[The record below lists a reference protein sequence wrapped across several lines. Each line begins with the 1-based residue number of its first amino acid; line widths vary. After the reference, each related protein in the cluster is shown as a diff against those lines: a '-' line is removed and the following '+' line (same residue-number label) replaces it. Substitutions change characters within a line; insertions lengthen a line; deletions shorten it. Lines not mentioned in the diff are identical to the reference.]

1 MKPDFLP
8 QANSLIPHL
17 YRFYLRVL
25 PASTFLLLPFYFLLA
40 VSLWA
45 PIATGAAATLPSADP
60 ITAKKQGYMFL
71 GSHDEIVAKAKEE
84 GKLRVLS
91 SYDPDTFQ
99 QLRKAFVKQY
109 PFIDL
114 TVQRSEGVEGFQ
126 RFLLELQATR
136 RSNWDVVE
144 VATELYKEFLPH
156 AKKLDIFAM
165 AKQGILQIPA
175 EIVDPV
181 NRNIVSLASTIHC
194 VAYNKNLIAQEKVPN
209 SWEDFLKPE
218 FKGRKFMTEVRPL
231 GFTPI
236 AAARGE
242 EWALNYARKIKDQEP
257 VWIRGTTRGLMALIA
272 GEQAIYHL
280 PYYHSCIREKRKDIS
295 KSMECKIIEPV
306 PIRIQE
312 MTSIVEA
319 SPYAHAAL
327 LWIEFQISPVGQ
339 AIIETVEPKSSP
351 YIPGSEAAKV
361 TRGKKLWVNNW
372 ETFQNS
378 AKWQQMVVEA
388 FGFPK
393 PSPK

>member
-1 MKPDFLP
+1 MPA
-8 QANSLIPHL
+8 ANS
-17 YRFYLRVL
+17 
-25 PASTFLLLPFYFLLA
+25 
-40 VSLWA
+40 
-45 PIATGAAATLPSADP
+45 ADA
-60 ITAKKQGYMFL
+60 IVTKKQGYLFL
-71 GSHDEIVAKAKEE
+71 ARHDEIVAKAKEE

-91 SYDPDTFQ
+91 SYDRDTFQ
-99 QLRKAFVKQY
+99 ALRKAFVQQY

-126 RFLLELQATR
+126 RFLLELQATK

-231 GFTPI
+231 GFTPM

-242 EWALNYARKIKDQEP
+242 EWTVNYARKIKDQEP
-257 VWIRGTTRGLMALIA
+257 IWVRGTSRGLMAVMT
-272 GEQAIYHL
+272 GEQMMYHL
-280 PYYHSCIREKRKDIS
+280 PYYHSCIREKRKDVS

-312 MTSIVEA
+312 MTGIVEA

-327 LWIEFQISPVGQ
+327 LWMEFQISPAGQ

-361 TRGKKLWVNNW
+361 TQGKKLWANNW

-388 FGFPK
+388 FGFPQ
-393 PSPK
+393 PSLK

>member
-1 MKPDFLP
+1 MKVRYLP
-8 QANSLIPHL
+8 QFALAALLSVPWLAISIA
-17 YRFYLRVL
+17 YSGVATDL
-25 PASTFLLLPFYFLLA
+25 PK
-40 VSLWA
+40 
-45 PIATGAAATLPSADP
+45 
-60 ITAKKQGYMFL
+60 AKQPAEAKGGYIFEN
-71 GSHDEIVAKAKEE
+71 SHDEIIAKAKKE

-91 SYDPDTFQ
+91 SYDRDTFQ
-99 QLRKAFVKQY
+99 ELRKAFIKQY

-114 TVQRSEGVEGFQ
+114 NIQRSEGVEAFQ

-144 VATELYKEFLPH
+144 VATELYKEFLPYS
-156 AKKLDIFAM
+156 KKLDIFAM

-175 EIVDPV
+175 EIIDPV

-194 VAYNKNLIAQEKVPN
+194 VAYNKNLIAPEKVPH

-218 FKGRKFMTEVRPL
+218 FKGRKFMTEIRPQ

-242 EWALNYARKIKDQEP
+242 EWAVNYARKIKDQEP
-257 VWIRGTTRGLMALIA
+257 IWVRGTTRGLMALMT
-272 GEQAIYHL
+272 GEQTLYHL
-280 PYYHSCIREKRKDIS
+280 PYYHSCIREKRKDVS

-312 MTSIVEA
+312 MTGILES
-319 SPYAHAAL
+319 SPYPHAAL
-327 LWIEFQISPVGQ
+327 LWMEFQISPAGQ

-378 AKWQQMVVEA
+378 AKWQQMVAEA
-388 FGFPK
+388 FGFPQASLK
-393 PSPK
+393 

>member
-1 MKPDFLP
+1 MRFNHAGIALLFLVLNLWTVA
-8 QANSLIPHL
+8 AN
-17 YRFYLRVL
+17 V
-25 PASTFLLLPFYFLLA
+25 
-40 VSLWA
+40 
-45 PIATGAAATLPSADP
+45 AAATSPSADST
-60 ITAKKQGYMFL
+60 TAKKQAEAKGYMFVS
-71 GSHDEIVAKAKEE
+71 SHDEIIAKAKKE

-91 SYDPDTFQ
+91 SYDRDTFQ
-99 QLRKAFVKQY
+99 ELRKAFIKQY

-114 TVQRSEGVEGFQ
+114 NIQRSEGVEAFQ

-144 VATELYKEFLPH
+144 VATELYKEFLPYS
-156 AKKLDIFAM
+156 KKLDIFAM
-165 AKQGILQIPA
+165 AKQGVLQIPA
-175 EIVDPV
+175 EIIDPV

-194 VAYNKNLIAQEKVPN
+194 VAYNKNLIAPEKVPH

-218 FKGRKFMTEVRPL
+218 FKGRKFMTEVRPQ

-242 EWALNYARKIKDQEP
+242 EWAVNYARKIKDQEP
-257 VWIRGTTRGLMALIA
+257 IWVRGTTRGLMAVMT
-272 GEQAIYHL
+272 GEQTLYHL
-280 PYYHSCIREKRKDIS
+280 PYYHSCIREKRKDVS

-312 MTSIVEA
+312 MTGILES

-327 LWIEFQISPVGQ
+327 LWMEFQISPAGQ

-388 FGFPK
+388 FGLPQASLK
-393 PSPK
+393 

>member
-1 MKPDFLP
+1 MRFNHAGIALLFLVLNLWTVA
-8 QANSLIPHL
+8 AN
-17 YRFYLRVL
+17 V
-25 PASTFLLLPFYFLLA
+25 
-40 VSLWA
+40 
-45 PIATGAAATLPSADP
+45 AAATSPSADST
-60 ITAKKQGYMFL
+60 TAKKQAEAKGYMFVS
-71 GSHDEIVAKAKEE
+71 SHDEIIAKAKKE

-91 SYDPDTFQ
+91 SYDRDTFQ
-99 QLRKAFVKQY
+99 ELRKAFIKQY

-114 TVQRSEGVEGFQ
+114 SIQRSEGVEAFQ
-126 RFLLELQATR
+126 RFLLELQAAR

-144 VATELYKEFLPH
+144 VATELYKEFLPYS
-156 AKKLDIFAM
+156 KKLDIFAM
-165 AKQGILQIPA
+165 AKQGVLQIPA
-175 EIVDPV
+175 EIIDPV

-194 VAYNKNLIAQEKVPN
+194 VAYNKNLIAPEKVPH

-218 FKGRKFMTEVRPL
+218 FKGRKFMTEVRPQ

-242 EWALNYARKIKDQEP
+242 EWAVNYARKIKDQEP
-257 VWIRGTTRGLMALIA
+257 IWVRGTTRGLMAVMT
-272 GEQAIYHL
+272 GEQTLYHL
-280 PYYHSCIREKRKDIS
+280 PYYHSCIREKRKDVS

-312 MTSIVEA
+312 MTGILES

-327 LWIEFQISPVGQ
+327 LWMEFQISPAGQ

-388 FGFPK
+388 FGFPQASLK
-393 PSPK
+393 

>member
-1 MKPDFLP
+1 MRFNHAGIALLFLVLNLWTVA
-8 QANSLIPHL
+8 AN
-17 YRFYLRVL
+17 V
-25 PASTFLLLPFYFLLA
+25 
-40 VSLWA
+40 
-45 PIATGAAATLPSADP
+45 AAATSPSADST
-60 ITAKKQGYMFL
+60 TAKKQAEAKGYMFVS
-71 GSHDEIVAKAKEE
+71 SHDEIIAKAKKE

-91 SYDPDTFQ
+91 SYDRDTFQ
-99 QLRKAFVKQY
+99 ELRKAFIKQY

-114 TVQRSEGVEGFQ
+114 NIQRSEGVEAFQ

-144 VATELYKEFLPH
+144 VATELYKEFLPYS
-156 AKKLDIFAM
+156 KKLDIFAM
-165 AKQGILQIPA
+165 AKQGVLQIPA
-175 EIVDPV
+175 EIIDPV

-194 VAYNKNLIAQEKVPN
+194 VAYNKNLIAPEKVPH

-218 FKGRKFMTEVRPL
+218 FKGRKFMTEVRPQ

-242 EWALNYARKIKDQEP
+242 EWAINYARKIKDQEP
-257 VWIRGTTRGLMALIA
+257 IWVRGTTRGLMAVMT
-272 GEQAIYHL
+272 GEQTLYHMH
-280 PYYHSCIREKRKDIS
+280 YYHSCIREKRKDVS

-312 MTSIVEA
+312 MTGIFES

-327 LWIEFQISPVGQ
+327 LWMEFQISPAGQ

-378 AKWQQMVVEA
+378 AKWHQMVVEA
-388 FGFPK
+388 FGFPQASLK
-393 PSPK
+393 

>member
-1 MKPDFLP
+1 LLFLVLNLWTVA
-8 QANSLIPHL
+8 AN
-17 YRFYLRVL
+17 V
-25 PASTFLLLPFYFLLA
+25 
-40 VSLWA
+40 
-45 PIATGAAATLPSADP
+45 AAATSPSADST
-60 ITAKKQGYMFL
+60 TAKKQAEAKGYMFVS
-71 GSHDEIVAKAKEE
+71 SHDEIIAKAKKE

-91 SYDPDTFQ
+91 SYDRDTFQ
-99 QLRKAFVKQY
+99 ELRKAFIKQY

-114 TVQRSEGVEGFQ
+114 SIQRSEGVEAFQ
-126 RFLLELQATR
+126 RFLLELQAAR

-144 VATELYKEFLPH
+144 VATELYKEFLPYS
-156 AKKLDIFAM
+156 KKLDIFAM
-165 AKQGILQIPA
+165 AKQGVLQIPA
-175 EIVDPV
+175 EIIDPV

-194 VAYNKNLIAQEKVPN
+194 VAYNKNLIAPEKVPH

-218 FKGRKFMTEVRPL
+218 FKGRKFMTEVRPQ

-242 EWALNYARKIKDQEP
+242 EWAVNYARKIKDQEP
-257 VWIRGTTRGLMALIA
+257 IWVRGTTRGLMAVMT
-272 GEQAIYHL
+272 GEQTLYHL
-280 PYYHSCIREKRKDIS
+280 PYYHSCIREKRKDVS

-312 MTSIVEA
+312 MTGILES

-327 LWIEFQISPVGQ
+327 LWMEFQISPAGQ

-388 FGFPK
+388 FGFPQASLK
-393 PSPK
+393 

>member
-1 MKPDFLP
+1 MRFNHAGIALLFLVLNLWTVA
-8 QANSLIPHL
+8 AN
-17 YRFYLRVL
+17 V
-25 PASTFLLLPFYFLLA
+25 
-40 VSLWA
+40 
-45 PIATGAAATLPSADP
+45 AAATSPSADST
-60 ITAKKQGYMFL
+60 TAKKQAEAKGYMFVS
-71 GSHDEIVAKAKEE
+71 SHDEIIAKAKKE

-91 SYDPDTFQ
+91 SYDRDTFQ
-99 QLRKAFVKQY
+99 ELRKAFIKQY

-114 TVQRSEGVEGFQ
+114 NIQRSEGVEAFQ

-144 VATELYKEFLPH
+144 VATELYKEFLPYS
-156 AKKLDIFAM
+156 KKLDIFAM
-165 AKQGILQIPA
+165 AKQGVLQIPA
-175 EIVDPV
+175 EIIDPV

-194 VAYNKNLIAQEKVPN
+194 VAYNKNLIAPEKVPH

-218 FKGRKFMTEVRPL
+218 FKGRKFMTEVRPQ

-242 EWALNYARKIKDQEP
+242 EWAVNYARKIKDQEP
-257 VWIRGTTRGLMALIA
+257 IWVRGTTRGLMAVMT
-272 GEQAIYHL
+272 GEQTLYHL
-280 PYYHSCIREKRKDIS
+280 PYYHSCIREKRKDVS

-312 MTSIVEA
+312 MTGILES

-327 LWIEFQISPVGQ
+327 LWMEFQISPAGQ

-388 FGFPK
+388 FGFPQASLK
-393 PSPK
+393 

>member
-1 MKPDFLP
+1 MKVRYLPRFALTALLYAPWLAASIAYSAVATPDLP
-8 QANSLIPHL
+8 KAKQA
-17 YRFYLRVL
+17 
-25 PASTFLLLPFYFLLA
+25 AE
-40 VSLWA
+40 
-45 PIATGAAATLPSADP
+45 
-60 ITAKKQGYMFL
+60 AKGYIFEN
-71 GSHDEIVAKAKEE
+71 SHDEIIAKAKKE

-91 SYDPDTFQ
+91 SYDRDTFQ
-99 QLRKAFVKQY
+99 ELRKAFIKQY

-114 TVQRSEGVEGFQ
+114 NIQRSEGVEAFQ

-144 VATELYKEFLPH
+144 VATELYKEFLPYS
-156 AKKLDIFAM
+156 KKLDIFAM
-165 AKQGILQIPA
+165 AKQGVLQIPA
-175 EIVDPV
+175 EIIDPV

-194 VAYNKNLIAQEKVPN
+194 VAYNKNLIAPEKVPH

-218 FKGRKFMTEVRPL
+218 FKGRKFMTEVRPQ

-242 EWALNYARKIKDQEP
+242 EWAVNYASKIKDQEP
-257 VWIRGTTRGLMALIA
+257 IWVRGTTRGLMAVMT
-272 GEQAIYHL
+272 GEQTLYHL
-280 PYYHSCIREKRKDIS
+280 PYYHSCIREKRKDVS
-295 KSMECKIIEPV
+295 KSMECKLIEPV

-312 MTSIVEA
+312 MTGILES
-319 SPYAHAAL
+319 SPYPHAAL
-327 LWIEFQISPVGQ
+327 LWMEFQISPAGQ

-388 FGFPK
+388 FGFPQASLK
-393 PSPK
+393 

>member
-1 MKPDFLP
+1 MRFNHAGIALLFLVLNLWTVA
-8 QANSLIPHL
+8 AN
-17 YRFYLRVL
+17 V
-25 PASTFLLLPFYFLLA
+25 
-40 VSLWA
+40 V
-45 PIATGAAATLPSADP
+45 AATSPSADST
-60 ITAKKQGYMFL
+60 TAKKQAEAKGYMFVS
-71 GSHDEIVAKAKEE
+71 SHDEIIAKAKKE

-91 SYDPDTFQ
+91 SYDRDTFQ
-99 QLRKAFVKQY
+99 ELRKAFIKQY

-114 TVQRSEGVEGFQ
+114 NIQRSEGVEAFQ

-144 VATELYKEFLPH
+144 VATELYKEFLPYS
-156 AKKLDIFAM
+156 KKLDIFAM
-165 AKQGILQIPA
+165 AKQGVLQIPA
-175 EIVDPV
+175 EIIDPV

-194 VAYNKNLIAQEKVPN
+194 VAYNKNLIAPEKVPH

-218 FKGRKFMTEVRPL
+218 FKGRKFMTEVRPQ

-242 EWALNYARKIKDQEP
+242 EWAVNYARKIKDQEP
-257 VWIRGTTRGLMALIA
+257 IWVRGTTRGLMAVMT
-272 GEQAIYHL
+272 GEQTLYHL
-280 PYYHSCIREKRKDIS
+280 PYYHSCIREKRKDVS

-312 MTSIVEA
+312 MTGILES

-327 LWIEFQISPVGQ
+327 LWMEFQISPAGQ

-388 FGFPK
+388 FGFPQASLK
-393 PSPK
+393 

>member
-1 MKPDFLP
+1 MRSNQVSIALL
-8 QANSLIPHL
+8 S
-17 YRFYLRVL
+17 
-25 PASTFLLLPFYFLLA
+25 FLL
-40 VSLWA
+40 SLWVPTA
-45 PIATGAAATLPSADP
+45 NGAAATLQSADS
-60 ITAKKQGYMFL
+60 ITPKKQAESQGYTFL
-71 GSHDEIVAKAKEE
+71 TSHDQIVAKAKGE

-99 QLRKAFVKQY
+99 ALRKAFIKQY

-114 TVQRSEGVEGFQ
+114 SVQRSEGVEGFQ

-144 VATELYKEFLPH
+144 VASELYREFLPH
-156 AKKLDIFAM
+156 SKKLDIFAM
-165 AKQGILQIPA
+165 ANQGILQIPA
-175 EIVDPV
+175 EIIDPV

-194 VAYNKNLIAQEKVPN
+194 VAYNKNLIGQERVPN

-218 FKGRKFMTEVRPL
+218 FKGRKFMTEVRPQ

-236 AAARGE
+236 AAGRGE
-242 EWALNYARKIKDQEP
+242 EWAINYARKIKDQEP
-257 VWIRGTTRGLMALIA
+257 VWVRGTTRGLMAIMT
-272 GEQAIYHL
+272 GEQTMYHL
-280 PYYHSCIREKRKDIS
+280 PYYHSCIREKRKDVS

-312 MTSIVEA
+312 MTGIVEG
-319 SPYAHAAL
+319 SPYSHAAL

-361 TRGKKLWVNNW
+361 TQGKKLWVNNW

-378 AKWQQMVVEA
+378 PKWQQMVVEA
-388 FGFPK
+388 FGFPQ
-393 PSPK
+393 PSLK

>member
-1 MKPDFLP
+1 MKVRYLPRFALTALLYAPWLAASIAYSAVATPDLP
-8 QANSLIPHL
+8 KAKQA
-17 YRFYLRVL
+17 
-25 PASTFLLLPFYFLLA
+25 AE
-40 VSLWA
+40 
-45 PIATGAAATLPSADP
+45 
-60 ITAKKQGYMFL
+60 AKGYIFEN
-71 GSHDEIVAKAKEE
+71 SHDEIIAKAKKE

-91 SYDPDTFQ
+91 SYDRDTFQ
-99 QLRKAFVKQY
+99 ELRKAFIKQY

-114 TVQRSEGVEGFQ
+114 NIQRSEGVEAFQ

-144 VATELYKEFLPH
+144 VATELYKEFLPYS
-156 AKKLDIFAM
+156 KKLDIFAM
-165 AKQGILQIPA
+165 AKQGVLQIPA
-175 EIVDPV
+175 EIIDPV

-194 VAYNKNLIAQEKVPN
+194 VAYNKNLIAPEKVPH

-218 FKGRKFMTEVRPL
+218 FKGRKFMTEVRPQ

-242 EWALNYARKIKDQEP
+242 EWAVNYASKIKDQEP
-257 VWIRGTTRGLMALIA
+257 IWVRGTTRGLMAVMT
-272 GEQAIYHL
+272 GEQTLYHL
-280 PYYHSCIREKRKDIS
+280 PYYHSCIREKRKDVS

-312 MTSIVEA
+312 MTGILES
-319 SPYAHAAL
+319 SPYPHAAL
-327 LWIEFQISPVGQ
+327 LWMEFQISPAGQ

-388 FGFPK
+388 FGFPQASLK
-393 PSPK
+393 

>member
-1 MKPDFLP
+1 M
-8 QANSLIPHL
+8 
-17 YRFYLRVL
+17 RFYHAGVALLFLVL
-25 PASTFLLLPFYFLLA
+25 N
-40 VSLWA
+40 LWTVA
-45 PIATGAAATLPSADP
+45 ANVAAATSPSADST
-60 ITAKKQGYMFL
+60 TAKKQAEVKDYMFVS
-71 GSHDEIVAKAKEE
+71 SHDEIIAKAKKE

-91 SYDPDTFQ
+91 SYDRDTFQ
-99 QLRKAFVKQY
+99 ELRKAFIKQY

-114 TVQRSEGVEGFQ
+114 NIQRSEGVEAFQ

-136 RSNWDVVE
+136 QSNWDVVE
-144 VATELYKEFLPH
+144 VATELYKEFLPYS
-156 AKKLDIFAM
+156 KKLDIFAM
-165 AKQGILQIPA
+165 AKQGVLQIPT
-175 EIVDPV
+175 EIIDPV

-194 VAYNKNLIAQEKVPN
+194 VAYNKNLIAPEKVPH
-209 SWEDFLKPE
+209 SWEDFLKLE
-218 FKGRKFMTEVRPL
+218 FQGRKFMTEVRPQ

-242 EWALNYARKIKDQEP
+242 EWAVNYARKIKDQEP
-257 VWIRGTTRGLMALIA
+257 IWVRGTSRGLMAVMT
-272 GEQAIYHL
+272 GEQTLYHL
-280 PYYHSCIREKRKDIS
+280 PYYHSCIREKRKDVS

-312 MTSIVEA
+312 MTGILES

-327 LWIEFQISPVGQ
+327 LWMEFQISPAGQ

-388 FGFPK
+388 FGFPQASLK
-393 PSPK
+393 

>member
-1 MKPDFLP
+1 MKVWYLPRFALTALLYAPWLAASIAYSAVATPDLP
-8 QANSLIPHL
+8 KAKQA
-17 YRFYLRVL
+17 
-25 PASTFLLLPFYFLLA
+25 AE
-40 VSLWA
+40 
-45 PIATGAAATLPSADP
+45 
-60 ITAKKQGYMFL
+60 AKGYIFEN
-71 GSHDEIVAKAKEE
+71 SHDEIIAKAKKE

-91 SYDPDTFQ
+91 SYDRDTFQ
-99 QLRKAFVKQY
+99 ELRKAFIKQY

-114 TVQRSEGVEGFQ
+114 NIQRSEGVEAFQ

-144 VATELYKEFLPH
+144 VATELYKEFLPYS
-156 AKKLDIFAM
+156 KKLDIFAM
-165 AKQGILQIPA
+165 AKQGVLQIPA
-175 EIVDPV
+175 EIIDPV

-194 VAYNKNLIAQEKVPN
+194 VAYNKNLIAPEKVPH

-218 FKGRKFMTEVRPL
+218 FKGRKFMTEVRPQ

-242 EWALNYARKIKDQEP
+242 EWAVNYASKIKDQEP
-257 VWIRGTTRGLMALIA
+257 IWVRGTTRGLMAVMT
-272 GEQAIYHL
+272 GEQTLYHL
-280 PYYHSCIREKRKDIS
+280 PYYHSCIREKRKDVS

-312 MTSIVEA
+312 MTGILES
-319 SPYAHAAL
+319 SPYPHAAL
-327 LWIEFQISPVGQ
+327 LWMEFQISPAGQ

-388 FGFPK
+388 FGFPQASLK
-393 PSPK
+393 

>member
-1 MKPDFLP
+1 MRFNHAGIALLFLVLNLWTLA
-8 QANSLIPHL
+8 AN
-17 YRFYLRVL
+17 V
-25 PASTFLLLPFYFLLA
+25 
-40 VSLWA
+40 
-45 PIATGAAATLPSADP
+45 AAATSPSADST
-60 ITAKKQGYMFL
+60 TAKKQAEAKGYMFVS
-71 GSHDEIVAKAKEE
+71 SHDEIIAKAKKE

-91 SYDPDTFQ
+91 SYDRDTFQ
-99 QLRKAFVKQY
+99 ELRKAFIKQY

-114 TVQRSEGVEGFQ
+114 SIQRSEGVEAFQ
-126 RFLLELQATR
+126 RFLLELQAAR

-144 VATELYKEFLPH
+144 VATELYKEFLPYS
-156 AKKLDIFAM
+156 KKLDIFAM
-165 AKQGILQIPA
+165 AKQGVLQIPA
-175 EIVDPV
+175 EIIDPV

-194 VAYNKNLIAQEKVPN
+194 VAYNKNLIAPEKVPH

-218 FKGRKFMTEVRPL
+218 FKGRKFMTEVRPQ

-242 EWALNYARKIKDQEP
+242 EWAVNYARKIKDQEP
-257 VWIRGTTRGLMALIA
+257 IWVRGTTRGLMAVMT
-272 GEQAIYHL
+272 GEQTLYHL
-280 PYYHSCIREKRKDIS
+280 PYYHSCIREKRKDVS

-312 MTSIVEA
+312 MTGILES

-327 LWIEFQISPVGQ
+327 LWMEFQISPAGQ

-388 FGFPK
+388 FGFPQASLK
-393 PSPK
+393 

>member
-1 MKPDFLP
+1 MRFNHAGIALLFL
-8 QANSLIPHL
+8 
-17 YRFYLRVL
+17 VL
-25 PASTFLLLPFYFLLA
+25 N
-40 VSLWA
+40 LWA
-45 PIATGAAATLPSADP
+45 VAADVAAATSPSADST
-60 ITAKKQGYMFL
+60 TAKKQAEAKGYMFVS
-71 GSHDEIVAKAKEE
+71 SHDEIIAKAKKE

-91 SYDPDTFQ
+91 SYDRDTFQ
-99 QLRKAFVKQY
+99 ELRKAFIKQY

-114 TVQRSEGVEGFQ
+114 NIQRSEGVEAFQ

-144 VATELYKEFLPH
+144 VATELYKEFLPYS
-156 AKKLDIFAM
+156 KKLDIFAM
-165 AKQGILQIPA
+165 AKQGVLQIPA
-175 EIVDPV
+175 EIIDPV
-181 NRNIVSLASTIHC
+181 NRNIMSLASTIHC
-194 VAYNKNLIAQEKVPN
+194 VAYNKNLIAPEKVPH

-218 FKGRKFMTEVRPL
+218 FKGRKFMTEVRPQ

-242 EWALNYARKIKDQEP
+242 EWAVNYARKIKDQEP
-257 VWIRGTTRGLMALIA
+257 IWVRGTTRGLMALMT
-272 GEQAIYHL
+272 GEQTLYHL
-280 PYYHSCIREKRKDIS
+280 PYYHSCIREKRKDVS

-312 MTSIVEA
+312 MTGILES

-327 LWIEFQISPVGQ
+327 LWMEFQISPAGQ

-388 FGFPK
+388 FGFPQASLK
-393 PSPK
+393 

>member
-1 MKPDFLP
+1 MKVRYLPRFPLTALLYAPWLAASIAYSAVATPDLP
-8 QANSLIPHL
+8 KAKQA
-17 YRFYLRVL
+17 
-25 PASTFLLLPFYFLLA
+25 AE
-40 VSLWA
+40 
-45 PIATGAAATLPSADP
+45 
-60 ITAKKQGYMFL
+60 AKGYIFEN
-71 GSHDEIVAKAKEE
+71 SHDEIIAKAKKE

-91 SYDPDTFQ
+91 SYDRDTFQ
-99 QLRKAFVKQY
+99 ELRKAFIKQY

-114 TVQRSEGVEGFQ
+114 NIQRSEGVEAFQ

-144 VATELYKEFLPH
+144 VATELYKEFLPYS
-156 AKKLDIFAM
+156 KKLDIFAM
-165 AKQGILQIPA
+165 AKQGVLQIPA
-175 EIVDPV
+175 EIIDPV

-194 VAYNKNLIAQEKVPN
+194 VAYNKNLIAPEKVPH

-218 FKGRKFMTEVRPL
+218 FKGRKFMTEVRPQ

-242 EWALNYARKIKDQEP
+242 EWAVYYARKIKDQEP
-257 VWIRGTTRGLMALIA
+257 IWVRGSTRGLMAVMT
-272 GEQAIYHL
+272 GEQTLYHL
-280 PYYHSCIREKRKDIS
+280 PYYHSCIREKRKDVS
-295 KSMECKIIEPV
+295 KSMECKLIEPV

-312 MTSIVEA
+312 MTGILES
-319 SPYAHAAL
+319 SPYPHAAL
-327 LWIEFQISPVGQ
+327 LWMEFQISPAGQ

-388 FGFPK
+388 FGFPQASLK
-393 PSPK
+393 

>member
-1 MKPDFLP
+1 MRFNHAGIALLFLVLNLWTVA
-8 QANSLIPHL
+8 AN
-17 YRFYLRVL
+17 V
-25 PASTFLLLPFYFLLA
+25 
-40 VSLWA
+40 
-45 PIATGAAATLPSADP
+45 AAATSPSADST
-60 ITAKKQGYMFL
+60 TAKKQAEAKGYMFVS
-71 GSHDEIVAKAKEE
+71 SHDEIIAKAKKE

-91 SYDPDTFQ
+91 SYDRDTFQ
-99 QLRKAFVKQY
+99 ELRKAFIKQY

-114 TVQRSEGVEGFQ
+114 NIQRSEGVEAFQ

-144 VATELYKEFLPH
+144 VATELYKEFLPYS
-156 AKKLDIFAM
+156 KKLDIFAM
-165 AKQGILQIPA
+165 AKQGVLQIPA
-175 EIVDPV
+175 EIIDPV

-194 VAYNKNLIAQEKVPN
+194 VAYNKNLIAPEKVPH

-218 FKGRKFMTEVRPL
+218 FKGRKFMTEVRPQ

-242 EWALNYARKIKDQEP
+242 EWAVNYARKIKDQEP
-257 VWIRGTTRGLMALIA
+257 IWVRGTTRGLMAVMT
-272 GEQAIYHL
+272 GEQTLYHL
-280 PYYHSCIREKRKDIS
+280 PYYHSCIREKRKDVS

-312 MTSIVEA
+312 MTGILES

-327 LWIEFQISPVGQ
+327 LWMEFQISPAGQ
-339 AIIETVEPKSSP
+339 AIIDTVEPKSSP

-388 FGFPK
+388 FGFPQASLK
-393 PSPK
+393 

>member
-1 MKPDFLP
+1 MKVRYLPRFALTVLLYAPWLAASIAYSAVATPDLP
-8 QANSLIPHL
+8 KAKQA
-17 YRFYLRVL
+17 
-25 PASTFLLLPFYFLLA
+25 AE
-40 VSLWA
+40 
-45 PIATGAAATLPSADP
+45 
-60 ITAKKQGYMFL
+60 AKGYIFEN
-71 GSHDEIVAKAKEE
+71 SHDEIIAKAKKE

-91 SYDPDTFQ
+91 SYDRDTFQ
-99 QLRKAFVKQY
+99 ELRKAFIKQY

-114 TVQRSEGVEGFQ
+114 NIQRSEGVEAFQ

-144 VATELYKEFLPH
+144 VATELYKEFLPYS
-156 AKKLDIFAM
+156 KKLDIFAM
-165 AKQGILQIPA
+165 AKQGVLQIPA
-175 EIVDPV
+175 EIIDPV

-194 VAYNKNLIAQEKVPN
+194 VAYNKNLIAPEKVPH

-218 FKGRKFMTEVRPL
+218 FKGRKFMTEIRPQ

-242 EWALNYARKIKDQEP
+242 EWAVSYARKIKDQEP
-257 VWIRGTTRGLMALIA
+257 IWVRGSTRGLMALMT
-272 GEQAIYHL
+272 GEQTLYHL
-280 PYYHSCIREKRKDIS
+280 PYYHSCIREKRKDVS

-312 MTSIVEA
+312 MTGILES
-319 SPYAHAAL
+319 SPYPHAAL
-327 LWIEFQISPVGQ
+327 LWMEFQISPAGQ

-388 FGFPK
+388 FGFPQASLK
-393 PSPK
+393 

>member
-1 MKPDFLP
+1 MRFNHAGIALLFLVLNLWTVA
-8 QANSLIPHL
+8 AN
-17 YRFYLRVL
+17 V
-25 PASTFLLLPFYFLLA
+25 
-40 VSLWA
+40 
-45 PIATGAAATLPSADP
+45 AAATSPSADST
-60 ITAKKQGYMFL
+60 TAKKQAEAKGYML
-71 GSHDEIVAKAKEE
+71 VSSHDEIIAKAKKE

-91 SYDPDTFQ
+91 SYDRDTFQ
-99 QLRKAFVKQY
+99 ELRKAFIKQY

-114 TVQRSEGVEGFQ
+114 NIQRSEGVEAFQ

-144 VATELYKEFLPH
+144 VATELYKEFLPYS
-156 AKKLDIFAM
+156 KKLDIFAM
-165 AKQGILQIPA
+165 AKQGVLQIPA
-175 EIVDPV
+175 EIIDPV

-194 VAYNKNLIAQEKVPN
+194 VAYNKNLIAPEKVPH

-218 FKGRKFMTEVRPL
+218 FKGRKFMTEVRPQ

-242 EWALNYARKIKDQEP
+242 EWAVNYARKIKDQEP
-257 VWIRGTTRGLMALIA
+257 IWVRGTTRGLMAVMT
-272 GEQAIYHL
+272 GEQTLYHL
-280 PYYHSCIREKRKDIS
+280 PYYHSCIREKRKDVS

-312 MTSIVEA
+312 MTGILES

-327 LWIEFQISPVGQ
+327 LWMEFQISPAGQ
-339 AIIETVEPKSSP
+339 AIIDTVEPKSSP

-388 FGFPK
+388 FGFPQASLK
-393 PSPK
+393 

>member
-1 MKPDFLP
+1 MRFNHAGIALLFLVLNLWTVA
-8 QANSLIPHL
+8 AN
-17 YRFYLRVL
+17 V
-25 PASTFLLLPFYFLLA
+25 
-40 VSLWA
+40 
-45 PIATGAAATLPSADP
+45 AAATSPSADST
-60 ITAKKQGYMFL
+60 TAKKQAEAKGYMFVS
-71 GSHDEIVAKAKEE
+71 SHDEIIAKAKKE

-91 SYDPDTFQ
+91 SYDRDTFQ
-99 QLRKAFVKQY
+99 ELRKAFIKQY

-114 TVQRSEGVEGFQ
+114 SIQRSEGVEAFQ
-126 RFLLELQATR
+126 RFLLELQAAR

-144 VATELYKEFLPH
+144 VATELYKEFLPYS
-156 AKKLDIFAM
+156 KKLDIFAM
-165 AKQGILQIPA
+165 AKQGVLQIPA
-175 EIVDPV
+175 EIIDPV

-194 VAYNKNLIAQEKVPN
+194 VAYNKNLIAPEKVPH

-218 FKGRKFMTEVRPL
+218 FKGRKFMTEVRPQ

-242 EWALNYARKIKDQEP
+242 EWAVNYARKIKDQEP
-257 VWIRGTTRGLMALIA
+257 IWVRGTTRGLMAVMT
-272 GEQAIYHL
+272 GEQTLYHL
-280 PYYHSCIREKRKDIS
+280 PYYHSCIREKRKDVS

-312 MTSIVEA
+312 MTGILES

-327 LWIEFQISPVGQ
+327 LWLEFQISPAGQ
-339 AIIETVEPKSSP
+339 AIIESVEPKSSP

-388 FGFPK
+388 FGLPQASLK
-393 PSPK
+393 

>member
-1 MKPDFLP
+1 MRFNHAGIALLFLVLNLWTVA
-8 QANSLIPHL
+8 AN
-17 YRFYLRVL
+17 V
-25 PASTFLLLPFYFLLA
+25 
-40 VSLWA
+40 
-45 PIATGAAATLPSADP
+45 AAATSPSADST
-60 ITAKKQGYMFL
+60 TAKKQAEAKGYMFVS
-71 GSHDEIVAKAKEE
+71 SHDEIIAKAKKE

-91 SYDPDTFQ
+91 SYDRDTFQ
-99 QLRKAFVKQY
+99 ELRKAFIKQY

-114 TVQRSEGVEGFQ
+114 NIQRSEGVEAFQ

-144 VATELYKEFLPH
+144 VATELYKEFLPYS
-156 AKKLDIFAM
+156 KKLDIFAM
-165 AKQGILQIPA
+165 AKQGVLQIPA
-175 EIVDPV
+175 EIIDPV

-194 VAYNKNLIAQEKVPN
+194 VAYNKNLIAPEKVPH

-218 FKGRKFMTEVRPL
+218 FKGRKFMTEVRPQ

-242 EWALNYARKIKDQEP
+242 EWAINYARKIKDQEP
-257 VWIRGTTRGLMALIA
+257 IWVRGSTRGLMAVMT
-272 GEQAIYHL
+272 GEQTLYHL
-280 PYYHSCIREKRKDIS
+280 PYYHSCIREKRKDVS

-312 MTSIVEA
+312 MTGILES

-327 LWIEFQISPVGQ
+327 LWMEFQISPAGQ

-388 FGFPK
+388 FGFPQASLK
-393 PSPK
+393 

>member
-1 MKPDFLP
+1 MKVRYLPRFALTALLYAPWLAASIAYSAVATPDLP
-8 QANSLIPHL
+8 KAKQA
-17 YRFYLRVL
+17 
-25 PASTFLLLPFYFLLA
+25 AE
-40 VSLWA
+40 
-45 PIATGAAATLPSADP
+45 
-60 ITAKKQGYMFL
+60 AKGYIFEN
-71 GSHDEIVAKAKEE
+71 SHDEIIAKAKKE

-91 SYDPDTFQ
+91 SYDRDTFQ
-99 QLRKAFVKQY
+99 ELRKAFIKQY

-114 TVQRSEGVEGFQ
+114 NIQRSEGVEAFQ

-144 VATELYKEFLPH
+144 VATELYKEFLPYS
-156 AKKLDIFAM
+156 KKLDIFAM
-165 AKQGILQIPA
+165 AKQGVLQIPT
-175 EIVDPV
+175 EIIDPV

-194 VAYNKNLIAQEKVPN
+194 VAYNKNLIAPEKVPH

-218 FKGRKFMTEVRPL
+218 FKGRKFMTEVRPQ

-242 EWALNYARKIKDQEP
+242 EWAVNYARKIKDQEP
-257 VWIRGTTRGLMALIA
+257 IWVRGSTRGLMAVMT
-272 GEQAIYHL
+272 GEQTLYHL
-280 PYYHSCIREKRKDIS
+280 PYYHSCIREKRKDVS

-312 MTSIVEA
+312 MTGILES
-319 SPYAHAAL
+319 SPYPHAAL
-327 LWIEFQISPVGQ
+327 LWMEFQISPAGQ

-388 FGFPK
+388 FGFPQASLK
-393 PSPK
+393 